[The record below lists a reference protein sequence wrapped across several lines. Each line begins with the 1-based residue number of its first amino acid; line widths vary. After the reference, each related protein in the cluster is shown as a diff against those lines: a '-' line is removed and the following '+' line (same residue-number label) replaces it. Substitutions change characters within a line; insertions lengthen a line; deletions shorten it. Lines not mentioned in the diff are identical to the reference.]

1 MSRRLRLTPVLLV
14 AALGVALLVHMSP
27 SRAGSAVDPAPTR
40 AVDGVALTVADM
52 DRAVTFYSTVL
63 FFDKVSDTRTTGPGG
78 AGARVVTM
86 RLGGERIELIE
97 PPAGSAAP
105 NRRGGPSVDRWRQ
118 HFAIVVN
125 DMDQAFL
132 WLRRHHVTQLTAE
145 PERLGD
151 GNPSAEGVRT
161 FSFEDPDGH
170 ALEFLQFPPG
180 RGAARWQRPSESI
193 FLGIDHT
200 GIVVND
206 TEKSLAFYRDAL
218 GLQIVAASASHGP
231 ERERATGGPVT
242 RLSITTVRAS
252 EGPAIELL
260 EYLPPRAGR
269 GDLQKTSADGAV
281 GWQTLLAATDAHAV
295 AAKLGIRRGLTAADP
310 DGHEVRLRTRK

>member
-27 SRAGSAVDPAPTR
+27 SRAGSAVDPGPTR

-105 NRRGGPSVDRWRQ
+105 NRGGGPSVDRWRQ
-118 HFAIVVN
+118 HIAIVVN
-125 DMDQAFL
+125 DMDQAYL
-132 WLRRHHVTQLTAE
+132 WLRRHHVTQLTPE

-218 GLQIVAASASHGP
+218 GLEVVAASVGHAP
-231 ERERATGGPVT
+231 ERGHAGSTVKELR
-242 RLSITTVRAS
+242 ITAVRAP

-260 EYLPPRAGR
+260 EYRPPRAER
-269 GDLQKTSADGAV
+269 ADLPKTPADGIV
-281 GWQTLLAATDAHAV
+281 RWQTLLAATDARAA

-310 DGHEVRLRTRK
+310 DGHEVRLCTRK